1 MKLFLGFS
9 LLFLLSCT
17 QNNKLLEAA
26 IAYGE
31 INELNE
37 YSENIDKQLFVRLLR
52 APITEN
58 QCFVETEGVCQFRYF
73 LSVSTFDEQPETRVF
88 TLLLKG
94 EVVDTQWL
102 ASPEID
108 TATIIFTVNQ
118 YSTYA
123 VANNPGLI
131 QNQKNVKVQVN
142 LKSLTETTLESI

>member
-52 APITEN
+52 APIAEN

-108 TATIIFTVNQ
+108 TATMIFTLNQ